1 MPEYERISLDVA
13 DGVATLT
20 FTVPELS
27 NALDIDALQEV
38 MDALY
43 RIEKRDDVGA
53 LVLTGEGD
61 RAFCAGIN
69 LKEVPLDA
77 GEAEIDH
84 HFRYK
89 AMWWHQFMHKL
100 IRIRLP
106 VLSAVNGVAAGG
118 GFGIVLASDMAV
130 CVDSARFL
138 CTWHANGVANDG
150 ATSYTLAKI
159 VGFRRAMELML
170 TNQTVGAEQALEW
183 GIVNRVYSQAD
194 FAEHVATIAADLAA
208 GPTHLQAM
216 AKERFHM
223 GWRQS
228 IEECTEYEIQNIMDS
243 LEHPY
248 FQASL
253 RRFVNKEGKNDQVKV
268 RLP

>member
-1 MPEYERISLDVA
+1 MADYDRISLDVS

-20 FTVPELS
+20 FATPERANS
-27 NALDIDALQEV
+27 LDIDALREV
-38 MDALY
+38 MDAIY
-43 RIEKRDDVGA
+43 RIEKRNDVGA
-53 LVLTGEGD
+53 LVITGEGD
-61 RAFCAGIN
+61 RAFCAGID
-69 LKEVPLDA
+69 LKEVPIA
-77 GEAEIDH
+77 GDDAEIDH

-100 IRIRLP
+100 TRIRLP
-106 VLSAVNGVAAGG
+106 VLSAVNGIAAGG

-130 CVDSARFL
+130 CVDTARFL
-138 CTWHANGVANDG
+138 CTWHSNGVANDG

-183 GIVNRVYSQAD
+183 GIVNRVYSSED
-194 FAEHVATIAADLAA
+194 FTDNVATIAADLAA

-248 FQASL
+248 FKASL
-253 RRFVNKEGKNDQVKV
+253 RKFVNKEGKNDQVKV